1 MNQLMEVCPDM
12 YTHVID
18 ICNLADREKYV
29 KTTLVIKFIV
39 MFKQRGT
46 NAIERVKENG

>member
-29 KTTLVIKFIV
+29 KTQYFSNKIHRNV
-39 MFKQRGT
+39 Q
-46 NAIERVKENG
+46 IERN